1 MTMPM
6 TTDKV
11 DLVEAIELKAEIL
24 EVGLCQAYKIRAGES
39 ILLHLCSKIDSA
51 NNLSGFGIPGWIV

>member
-1 MTMPM
+1 MPT

-24 EVGLCQAYKIRAGES
+24 EVGLCQAYKVRAGES
-39 ILLHLCSKIDSA
+39 NLLHLCSKFDSI
-51 NNLSGFGIPGWIV
+51 NN

>member
-1 MTMPM
+1 MPT

-24 EVGLCQAYKIRAGES
+24 EVGLCQAYTIRAGES
-39 ILLHLCSKIDSA
+39 NLLHPCSKLDSV
-51 NNLSGFGIPGWIV
+51 NN